1 MEKTRYEN
9 YIDEINY
16 LERALLLKLLCNDN
30 KSNDNFDL
38 FNQDSNTFKVL
49 DNLDNNDQEIQK
61 NNVINIDY
69 QIKMFTR
76 EEVGEIL
83 HIHTNTVSILRE
95 VGILDAIKVGKNY
108 LFPRVTITNFIKDY
122 IGLDCSNREKAIESK
137 KIVDARKVR
146 EEN

>member
-9 YIDEINY
+9 YVDEINY
-16 LERALLLKLLCNDN
+16 LERALLLKLL
-30 KSNDNFDL
+30 SNDNLDL
-38 FNQDSNTFKVL
+38 FNQYSNTSKVL
-49 DNLDNNDQEIQK
+49 DDIDNKNQDTTK
-61 NNVINIDY
+61 NNTYNKDHEIT
-69 QIKMFTR
+69 MFTR

-83 HIHTNTVSILRE
+83 HIHTNTVSVLRE

-108 LFPRVTITNFIKDY
+108 LFPRVTITDFIKDY

-137 KIVDARKVR
+137 KIVDARKIS